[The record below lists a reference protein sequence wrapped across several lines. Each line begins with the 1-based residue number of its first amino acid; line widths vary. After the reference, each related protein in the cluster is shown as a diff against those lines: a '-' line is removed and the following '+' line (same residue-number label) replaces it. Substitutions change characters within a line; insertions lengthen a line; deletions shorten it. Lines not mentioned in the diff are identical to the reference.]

1 MDIIQQIGF
10 QAIEILTLVFGILG
24 MTFSLMLLFS
34 PGLALSLS
42 NILNRSIDLENKLD
56 VLDKVIEL
64 SGFFYYHHA
73 LIGVLMSA
81 GSLFALSFFFF
92 KLDVSRLASIF
103 FDPGQAQ
110 FFGEIFLQAI
120 VWIARVGCFLGL
132 VFGLML
138 LLAPGRMKRIEKK
151 LNSWFETKPMVSKL
165 DISSNQLD
173 TFLFR
178 HPLIVGLIGAML
190 SLFLILLSIGNLLR

>member
-1 MDIIQQIGF
+1 MDIIRQIGF

-42 NILNRSIDLENKLD
+42 HVLNRTVNVENKIG
-56 VLDKVIEL
+56 VLDKDIEL
-64 SGFFYYHHA
+64 TNFFYHHHV
-73 LIGVLMSA
+73 LIGVLMSV

-92 KLDVSRLASIF
+92 KLDVCRFAAIF
-103 FDPGQAQ
+103 FESGQNR
-110 FFGEIFLQAI
+110 FFGEIFLLTI
-120 VWIARVGCFLGL
+120 VWIARIGCFLGL
-132 VFGLML
+132 VFGLL
-138 LLAPGRMKRIEKK
+138 LMLAPAKMKRIEKK
-151 LNSWFETKPMVSKL
+151 LNSWFETKSMINKL
-165 DISSNQLD
+165 DKSSDHLD

-178 HPLIVGLIGAML
+178 HPLIIGLVGAML

>member
-10 QAIEILTLVFGILG
+10 QAVEILTLVFGILG

-34 PGLALSLS
+34 PGLALSLG
-42 NILNRSIDLENKLD
+42 NVLNRSIDIENKLEA
-56 VLDKVIEL
+56 LDKDIEL
-64 SGFFYYHHA
+64 TDFFYYHHT
-73 LIGVLMSA
+73 LIGVLMTA

-92 KLDVSRLASIF
+92 KLDVDRFVVIF
-103 FDPGQAQ
+103 FDSGRDK
-110 FFGEIFLQAI
+110 FFGAIFLQTI

-138 LLAPGRMKRIEKK
+138 LLAPGRMRRIEKK
-151 LNSWFETKPMVSKL
+151 LNSWFETKPMVTKL
-165 DISSNQLD
+165 DKSSNQLD

-178 HPLIVGLIGAML
+178 HPLIVGLTGAML